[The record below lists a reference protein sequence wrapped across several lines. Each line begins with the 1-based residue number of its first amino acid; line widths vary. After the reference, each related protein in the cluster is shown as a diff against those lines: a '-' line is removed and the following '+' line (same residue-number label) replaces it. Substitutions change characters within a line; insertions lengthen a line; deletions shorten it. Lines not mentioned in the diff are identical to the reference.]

1 MDKESQSTHSLNK
14 YFQKLSLVFIFMT
27 YTLTFWV
34 TLYNVANLVMGL
46 NIDFFYPTLK
56 SGSLMVGSVLA
67 FVICLYTSELF
78 DTVNEKD
85 VFTVEKTEDKK

>member
-14 YFQKLSLVFIFMT
+14 YFQKLSLVFIFLT

-34 TLYNVANLVMGL
+34 TLYNVANLVMGINL
-46 NIDFFYPTLK
+46 DFFYPTLK

-78 DTVNEKD
+78 DTVIEKED
-85 VFTVEKTEDKK
+85 FTVEDDKNK

>member
-14 YFQKLSLVFIFMT
+14 YFQKLSLVFIFLT

-34 TLYNVANLVMGL
+34 TLYNVANLVMGINL
-46 NIDFFYPTLK
+46 DFFYPTLK

-78 DTVNEKD
+78 DTVIEKED
-85 VFTVEKTEDKK
+85 FTVEEDKNK

>member
-14 YFQKLSLVFIFMT
+14 YFQKLSLVFIFLT

-34 TLYNVANLVMGL
+34 TLYNVANLVMGINL
-46 NIDFFYPTLK
+46 DFFYPTLK

-78 DTVNEKD
+78 DTVIEKED
-85 VFTVEKTEDKK
+85 FTDEDDKNK